1 MEFTDS
7 PDQAALREV
16 VRDFLGRHVT
26 PERVRAAAA
35 GSDGYDA
42 ALWMRFCG
50 ELGLTALPVPEAL
63 GGAGAG
69 FAEVAVVL
77 EETGRVLAPVPY
89 LSGAVAATLLACGE
103 PDAARQFLPGLADGT
118 AKAALALDGEVTL
131 EDGTVSGTARNVA
144 DGAAADVLLVRAVDT
159 LVAVRAADA
168 DVEAV
173 GTLDQTRPRAN
184 VTFRASPAITV
195 GVPADLAQ
203 DLLRTALAVEA
214 VGAADHCLA
223 ATVAYLK
230 ERVQF
235 GRPIGQFQA
244 LKHRCADLAVE
255 VESARAT
262 ARAAVWTAVHD
273 PGSLAVVGP
282 LAKRHCAD
290 VFMHVTAEMI
300 QLHGGIG
307 FTWEH
312 EAHLYFKRAKSTQ
325 LTAGTPAQL
334 RRLVGE
340 RAGLI

>member
-1 MEFTDS
+1 MDFTDS

-16 VRDFLGRHVT
+16 VRDFLRQHVT

-35 GSDGYDA
+35 EPGGYDA
-42 ALWMRFCG
+42 ALWKRLSG
-50 ELGLTALPVPEAL
+50 ELGLTSLPVPEAL
-63 GGAGAG
+63 GGAGVG

-89 LSGAVAATLLACGE
+89 LSSAVAATLLAAGE
-103 PDAARQFLPGLADGT
+103 PEAARQFLPGLADGT
-118 AKAALALDGEVTL
+118 STAALALDGEITL
-131 EDGTVSGTARNVA
+131 DGTTVSGTARNVA
-144 DGAAADVLLVRAVDT
+144 DGAAAALLLVSAGDT

-168 DVEAV
+168 AIEPV
-173 GTLDQTRPRAN
+173 GTLDQTRPQAH
-184 VTFRASPAITV
+184 VTFRAAPAVAV
-195 GVPADLAQ
+195 GVPVDLAR

-214 VGAADHCLA
+214 VGAAEHCLA

-235 GRPIGQFQA
+235 GRSIGQFQA

-255 VESARAT
+255 IESARAT

-273 PGSLAVVGP
+273 PDSLAVVGP

-290 VFMHVTAEMI
+290 VFTHVAAEMI

-325 LTAGTPAQL
+325 LTAGTPSQL